1 MSDRLPWF
9 RCFPSALLGAIAGM
23 QPDEGYVYVTVLLR
37 IYETGGAVAET
48 ARTLSRRT
56 GLPERKVTAA
66 LDILMSDGK
75 VQKLADGRIDS
86 ASTHGEIKWQ
96 NDRRQEQSK
105 AGKASAS
112 KRPAKHAETG
122 ELERGEKSER
132 IQQNET
138 TTVERASNHKDLEGE
153 VELTH
158 VATLHGTQLPDG
170 NSEGERGRA
179 REAADASRGDAVG
192 EPGDRPDSDP
202 SKQAATKAAEPVDDW
217 PKDYR
222 EKFWN
227 AYPVKVAKR
236 KAFGQLE
243 TLRNGRKVRFSD
255 LMAGLERY
263 KRTKRH
269 DREWCHP
276 TTWLSQGRWEDETI
290 EQPVRIPPPSTE
302 SYRRERPRS
311 NADIYTEI
319 ALEADERIRRKR
331 DAQQRPIDGQV
342 IPISSRFGDQE
353 HRYPDASGD
362 ERTGA
367 NGGQLSF
374 ECYSSLRRSGGR

>member
-1 MSDRLPWF
+1 MSK
-9 RCFPSALLGAIAGM
+9 FPSLPLFTDAYFGDTKHLTCEEHGAYLQLLMIAWRSPGCSIPNDDAKIARMIGLTAKRWQSIKPTIMAFWTLGEDGAWHQARLEKEHVWVSERSEKRATAGKM
-23 QPDEGYVYVTVLLR
+23 
-37 IYETGGAVAET
+37 GG
-48 ARTLSRRT
+48 RPKS
-56 GLPERKVTAA
+56 
-66 LDILMSDGK
+66 
-75 VQKLADGRIDS
+75 LADNDPDKAKGFRDESKAEAPNPIPIPSPIDS
-86 ASTHGEIKWQ
+86 LL
-96 NDRRQEQSK
+96 
-105 AGKASAS
+105 
-112 KRPAKHAETG
+112 P
-122 ELERGEKSER
+122 
-132 IQQNET
+132 
-138 TTVERASNHKDLEGE
+138 TVVGS
-153 VELTH
+153 
-158 VATLHGTQLPDG
+158 QLPDG

-331 DAQQRPIDGQV
+331 DAQQGPIDGQV

-353 HRYPDASGD
+353 HRYPDAPGA

-367 NGGQLSF
+367 DGGQLSF
-374 ECYSSLRRSGGR
+374 EGYSSLRRSGGR